1 MTLFYLILFALNLT
15 FAVIN
20 AIDYAKG
27 YCKGLNWIGMFM
39 GFFGAAAVLN
49 KITG

>member
-1 MTLFYLILFALNLT
+1 MTSFYILLFALNLT

-27 YCKGLNWIGMFM
+27 SFKRLSGIGMFM
-39 GFFGAAAVLN
+39 GFLGATAVLN
-49 KITG
+49 KII

>member
-1 MTLFYLILFALNLT
+1 MTIFYLILFALNLT

-20 AIDYAKG
+20 AIDYAKV
-27 YCKGLNWIGMFM
+27 YYKGWSWIGMFM
-39 GFFGAAAVLN
+39 SFFGAAALLN